1 MSIETRS
8 TYVIELEFTDGVPR
22 IEVELS
28 KNSVYI
34 LNSSGQL
41 VYEPEVA
48 FLLDKFDLEK
58 VQFLM
63 IHIKGMLTVYKQHNV
78 DYSDDTDTYS
88 TKSMMKL
95 VDKEGF
101 FRFINIEVYG
111 TGDLANITLK
121 WEETNPD
128 EESR

>member
-63 IHIKGMLTVYKQHNV
+63 IHIKGMLAVYKQHNV

-88 TKSMMKL
+88 TKSIMKL

-121 WEETNPD
+121 WEEANPD